1 MTTVKPPSDAQ
12 TNTAAGDSRVVESA
26 TAGLPSS
33 NPGRGRLIARL
44 RLLAIVIWIC
54 AYALNLFVRGLTVDR
69 PDLIVWTVTGVL
81 AFSVGRRSPWRVI
94 VDWLPFAALLM
105 AYDFSRGAAHLLGRP
120 TLWTPQIT
128 VDRWLGFGHEP
139 TIWLQEHLKES
150 SVPWWEFLVS
160 TTYVSYFLLPYVVA
174 GVLWLRNREIWRRFV
189 VRYVLLSFIGISGF
203 IIFPAAPP
211 WAAAK
216 CTAAD
221 VVHHPSNP
229 ACLYEQVRPAG
240 NGLLGGFL
248 HLSHPSASPYV
259 EQLALRG
266 FLRHG
271 LPIAAK
277 AISEG
282 HADAN
287 QVAAIPS
294 LHAATS
300 LFIVA
305 FLWPLVRRRW
315 RPLLVA
321 YPLVMAFSLVYSA
334 EHYVIDIVL
343 GWATTAVL
351 MVAVRTW
358 ERRRAARPPGRRR
371 FSLRRADRLRVPQS
385 DDLDGELACPPIAT
399 TP

>member
-1 MTTVKPPSDAQ
+1 MPT
-12 TNTAAGDSRVVESA
+12 G
-26 TAGLPSS
+26 
-33 NPGRGRLIARL
+33 
-44 RLLAIVIWIC
+44 C
-54 AYALNLFVRGLTVDR
+54 NLFFRGLTVDR

-81 AFSVGRRSPWRVI
+81 AFSVGRRSPWSVI

-174 GVLWLRNREIWRRFV
+174 GVLWLRNRHVWRRFV
-189 VRYVLLSFIGISGF
+189 VRYVLLSFVGITGF

-240 NGLLGGFL
+240 NGLLGGYL

-300 LFIVA
+300 LLDRRVPVA
-305 FLWPLVRRRW
+305 AGPPPVAPAAGRLPAGDGVQPGLLGRALRRRHPA
-315 RPLLVA
+315 R
-321 YPLVMAFSLVYSA
+321 
-334 EHYVIDIVL
+334 L
-343 GWATTAVL
+343 GDDGGPDG
-351 MVAVRTW
+351 
-358 ERRRAARPPGRRR
+358 RRAHAGSAGVQPGRPADDGSR
-371 FSLRRADRLRVPQS
+371 FAARI
-385 DDLDGELACPPIAT
+385 G
-399 TP
+399 